1 MLTYSKNRTKIGNME
16 RKTEEKIR
24 IKNIQVPFK
33 SPDERRAFEEF
44 LDRKGLKAGK
54 LVRSLIYK
62 EMELE
67 RAQ

>member
-1 MLTYSKNRTKIGNME
+1 ME
-16 RKTEEKIR
+16 HICEEKAP
-24 IKNIQVPFK
+24 IKNIAVPFK
-33 SPDERRAFEEF
+33 NPDERRAFEEF